1 MQILAN
7 VRIEVLSRIMSLR
20 FELNDWAFGI
30 KKSRSGA
37 SFVASL
43 GPIHFGYSNINK
55 MMSFLS
61 DMVAEIEEE
70 YDRTRE
76 NGETNQVAETES
88 GERVLH

>member
-1 MQILAN
+1 MQILAS
-7 VRIEVLSRIMSLR
+7 VHVEMLSRMMSLR
-20 FELNDWAFGI
+20 FELNDWALGI

-43 GPIHFGYSNINK
+43 GPIHFAYSNINK
-55 MMSFLS
+55 MMAALS
-61 DMVAEIEEE
+61 DMVAESEAE

-76 NGETNQVAETES
+76 NGTNYEVAETES